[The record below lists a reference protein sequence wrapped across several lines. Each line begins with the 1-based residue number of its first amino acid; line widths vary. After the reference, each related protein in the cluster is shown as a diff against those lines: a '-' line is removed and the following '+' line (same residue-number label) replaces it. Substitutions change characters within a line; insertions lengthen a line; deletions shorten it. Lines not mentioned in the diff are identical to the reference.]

1 MNFLL
6 WAVLPDLGS
15 EHVLTVQGKDTV
27 ARTGAPHVGHHHTNQ
42 SPTGS
47 HAEQRRKHNKILILQ
62 KKIYFLPKKMA
73 TPSSATCIQLIPESS
88 FE

>member
-62 KKIYFLPKKMA
+62 IFLFFAKKNGDIIFCYLYTINTGIFL
-73 TPSSATCIQLIPESS
+73 
-88 FE
+88 